1 MEEGL
6 KKAYCP
12 RGVYPKGFSSGHK
25 SFPMGQ
31 PLVNMLQQIYEN
43 ITISYKEINLRDKEK

>member
-1 MEEGL
+1 MQEGL
-6 KKAYCP
+6 KKAYYL

-31 PLVNMLQQIYEN
+31 LLANMLQQIYEN
-43 ITISYKEINLRDKEK
+43 ITML